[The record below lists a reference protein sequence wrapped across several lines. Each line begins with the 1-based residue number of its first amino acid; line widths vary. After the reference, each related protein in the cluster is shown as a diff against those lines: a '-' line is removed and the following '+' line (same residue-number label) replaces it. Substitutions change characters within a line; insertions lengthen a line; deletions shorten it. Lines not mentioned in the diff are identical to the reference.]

1 VMTMFDKVL
10 YFTIFAGILLGLTV
24 YIIDNTAGNI
34 PESEEFT
41 PESFDWQHN
50 GKGGEYIV
58 KLIQGEIEEE
68 IKGEVL
74 TDENCEK
81 DEEGLSRCNQ
91 KVLLENGDEIEFIMP
106 HNMMKHRCLSPGET
120 IEIDPYTEV
129 GYVKT
134 II

>member
-1 VMTMFDKVL
+1 MFNKVL
-10 YFTIFAGILLGLTV
+10 YFMIFAGILLALTV
-24 YIIDNTAGNI
+24 YIIDNKVVGNI
-34 PESEEFT
+34 PESEEFA
-41 PESFDWQHN
+41 PENFDWQHN

-58 KLIQGEIEEE
+58 KLIQGEIEGKT
-68 IKGEVL
+68 KGEVL
-74 TDENCEK
+74 TDENCER

-120 IEIDPYTEV
+120 IEIVPYTDD